1 MSRLPDSR
9 KLPIV
14 TTNKQSLTKTPDIQG
29 NKRTSSVVNST
40 KSAKKRKAK
49 NINQQLGKILANEK
63 SETKTGNLM
72 DFLSSL

>member
-29 NKRTSSVVNST
+29 YKRTSTVVNST